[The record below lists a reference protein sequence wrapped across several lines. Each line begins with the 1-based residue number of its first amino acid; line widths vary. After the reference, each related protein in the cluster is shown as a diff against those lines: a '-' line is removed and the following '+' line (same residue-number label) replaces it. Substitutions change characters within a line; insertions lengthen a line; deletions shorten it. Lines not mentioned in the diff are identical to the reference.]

1 MEKHT
6 NVSEIEGFDF
16 STRLLLQYVALLV
29 NWL

>member
-6 NVSEIEGFDF
+6 NVSEMEGFGV
-16 STRLLLQYVALLV
+16 STRLLFQCVAVQV